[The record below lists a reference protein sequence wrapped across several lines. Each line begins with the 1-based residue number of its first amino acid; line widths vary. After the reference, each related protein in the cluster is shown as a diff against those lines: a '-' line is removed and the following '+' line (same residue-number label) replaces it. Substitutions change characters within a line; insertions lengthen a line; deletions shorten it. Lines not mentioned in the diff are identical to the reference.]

1 MANHYSRMAIMLGG
15 TAEELGWLEALITAL
30 EIGSEDM
37 PEDILNVV
45 NALKEESFLGVS
57 ADLYPTGGKDG
68 APALHVYADE
78 SFNPDLLA
86 AALQAWLV
94 RFDIA
99 KEVQFEWAAYCS
111 KAAPLEFG
119 GGACIVRRHEIV
131 WMTTSEW
138 LSMMNG
144 FITRGEPVKTGNK
157 PQDAMTAAVYRLF
170 NTPDTVEINWRYT
183 CRHCGREWSAMSS
196 EDEIPLMC
204 PSDDCPGNIA
214 RLVISHNMP
223 KEG

>member
-1 MANHYSRMAIMLGG
+1 MANHYTRMAIMLGG
-15 TAEELGWLEALITAL
+15 TEEELGWLEVLINALDTGAT
-30 EIGSEDM
+30 DM
-37 PEDILNVV
+37 PEDILNVMD
-45 NALKEESFLGVS
+45 ALKEESFLGVS
-57 ADLYPTGGKDG
+57 ADLYPHGGKDG
-68 APALHVYADE
+68 APALHIYAEE

-86 AALQAWLV
+86 AALQAWLGH
-94 RFDIA
+94 FKID

-111 KAAPLEFG
+111 KSAPLEFG
-119 GGACIVRRHEIV
+119 GGACIVRRHEII

-144 FITRGEPVKTGNK
+144 FVSRGEPVKTGNK
-157 PQDAMTAAVYRLF
+157 PQDALTAAVYRLF
-170 NTPDTVEINWRYT
+170 NTPDTVEVNGRYT

-204 PSDDCPGNIA
+204 PSDDCPGLIA
-214 RLVISHNMP
+214 RQVIVANII